1 MSLSDYKVR
10 TSIAVTDIASAVEF
24 YERKLGLSAAEEQT
38 DESRIYPCGGDT
50 SLHVYVSPAHAGKA
64 TATLATWYVAD
75 LEHVVDELSAHGVAF
90 ECYDDPT
97 LKTDEKGIHELP
109 DGRVAWFKDHDGNTF
124 AVEEEEKQ

>member
-10 TSIAVTDIASAVEF
+10 TSIAVTDFARAVEF

-50 SLHVYVSPAHAGKA
+50 SLHGYASPAHADKA

-75 LEHVVDELSAHGVAF
+75 LEQVVHELSANGVVF
-90 ECYDDPT
+90 ERYDDPT
-97 LKTDEKGIHELP
+97 LKTDEEGIHELP
-109 DGRVAWFKDHDGNTF
+109 DGRVAWFKDPDGNTF
-124 AVEEEEKQ
+124 AVEQEEKR